1 VYDQDEDGLIS
12 AEELYELLHSFLGSS
27 YSDHQLQTVVQATMR
42 KVGGGYGAM
51 CMPHAHGMDLSGQQ
65 DACEETQ
72 GTWHWLTFVHCD
84 PSWH

>member
-42 KVGGGYGAM
+42 QVG
-51 CMPHAHGMDLSGQQ
+51 D
-65 DACEETQ
+65 
-72 GTWHWLTFVHCD
+72 GTG
-84 PSWH
+84 